1 MYKKLSTTLLG
12 ALVGF
17 MSATSFAQ
25 LTDPFSGY
33 DIQPEIPASFKETS
47 HTDSNAYAGLVW
59 TWGNKQGLKPDFLLG
74 FRSLHVE
81 SSDTVQGGDFN
92 VRVKY
97 NQGLKLDGVRL
108 AYVAG
113 KRNFMGNY
121 GVGYSFTN
129 KDFLATVAG
138 QGDFYRFGTDYS
150 FKNKALKPYAEINTL
165 ERPDGIEPN
174 VQPGG
179 CPTGYSIVYFGG
191 FTYPN
196 DGPNCAKLVD
206 PI

>member
-1 MYKKLSTTLLG
+1 MNKRISAVLLG
-12 ALVGF
+12 ALIGLGSVNALAYPYPVY
-17 MSATSFAQ
+17 S
-25 LTDPFSGY
+25 Y
-33 DIQPEIPASFKETS
+33 VPELPGSKKSTS

-59 TWGNKQGLKPDFLLG
+59 TWGNKQSLKPDFLVG

-92 VRVKY
+92 LRIKY
-97 NQGLKLDGVRL
+97 DNKGLKFDGVRL
-108 AYVAG
+108 AYIAG

-129 KDFLATVAG
+129 KDILATVAG

-150 FKNKALKPYAEINTL
+150 FKNKELKPYIEINTL
-165 ERPDGIEPN
+165 ERPDGIDPN

-179 CPTGYSIVYFGG
+179 CPAGYPLTSAIDPLIPEGQ
-191 FTYPN
+191 
-196 DGPNCAKLVD
+196 CAMYLL
-206 PI
+206 PPPPP